1 MAISSSLSAGVSGLN
16 ANANKLATIS
26 DNIAN
31 SQTYGYKRADVD
43 FSSIAIGFIGT
54 EPRRLELV
62 DGLGQITRIELD
74 NLVVNPEIAD
84 DVFKLDVPP
93 GVDVNGDG

>member
-1 MAISSSLSAGVSGLN
+1 VQAYTLDALDWV
-16 ANANKLATIS
+16 KLEPRGAS
-26 DNIAN
+26 
-31 SQTYGYKRADVD
+31 D
-43 FSSIAIGFIGT
+43 FSSIAIGFSGT

-74 NLVVNPEIAD
+74 NLVVNPDIAD